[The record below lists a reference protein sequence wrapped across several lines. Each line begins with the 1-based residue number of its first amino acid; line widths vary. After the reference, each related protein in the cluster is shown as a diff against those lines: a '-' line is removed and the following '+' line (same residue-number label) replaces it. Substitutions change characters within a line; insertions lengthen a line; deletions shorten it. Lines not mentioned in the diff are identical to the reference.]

1 MEDLSLIYEDV
12 DIKIWADEI
21 RHIKIRELRAII
33 NRKRNLLGF
42 FKTRSKGNDS
52 SSIMINRLKKNAY
65 NKYFEDIE
73 RLTGKVKILEEQ

>member
-33 NRKRNLLGF
+33 NMKRNLLKIREF
-42 FKTRSKGNDS
+42 ISIND
-52 SSIMINRLKKNAY
+52 KKRNLL
-65 NKYFEDIE
+65 NDIE
-73 RLTGKVKILEEQ
+73 RLTDKLKIIEEQ